1 MWTFAEYLAW
11 KEEQAPEKD
20 REEQLL
26 ELIERHPKVRDA
38 INLLKEIHDAKFF
51 KQVKA
56 GMQQAD
62 YTCKKTYLSALQ
74 ETETLYDNLLK
85 KGTDHA
91 R

>member
-1 MWTFAEYLAW
+1 MWTLAEYRQW
-11 KEEQAPEKD
+11 KEGESPEKD
-20 REEQLL
+20 REEK
-26 ELIERHPKVRDA
+26 LIELVQRYSQVRTA
-38 INLLKEIHDAKFF
+38 IELLKEIHDAKFF

-74 ETETLYDNLLK
+74 ETETLYDTLLK